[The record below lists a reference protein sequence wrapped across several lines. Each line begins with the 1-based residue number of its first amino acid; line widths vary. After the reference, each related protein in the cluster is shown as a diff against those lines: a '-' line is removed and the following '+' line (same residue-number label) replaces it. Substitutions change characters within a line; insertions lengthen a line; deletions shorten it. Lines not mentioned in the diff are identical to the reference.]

1 MIRVVSLPTNTKGRD
16 FIFGDIHG
24 HYDVLMSL
32 LNQHRF
38 DRTTDRAIS
47 TGDVIDRGPQSW
59 RCLQLFQEPWFFGVR
74 GNHEQHLLG
83 LAALAREA
91 LAGRIELESITDA
104 IREIGSGM
112 KADWFADWLSVE
124 NNHPDLDAL
133 ISRLQSIP
141 HVLAVRGEGFNFNVV
156 HAELAQAGICSDA
169 DLQELDGQ
177 VDETIQEAL
186 MWSQDLLEASAQF
199 TANST
204 NQVRYDSQS
213 GLSLTFCGHN
223 VVTTPLIYKNHM
235 FIDTGCG
242 FSLHEFQTRS
252 AEPGLTACIVPN
264 FEIAF
269 TPSTQ
274 AANINRQGV
283 TDLAFAA

>member
-1 MIRVVSLPTNTKGRD
+1 MIQVVSLPTNTKGRD

-32 LNQHRF
+32 LHEHRF
-38 DRTTDRAIS
+38 DRATDRAIS

-83 LAALAREA
+83 LAVLAREA
-91 LAGRIELESITDA
+91 LAGRVELGSITDA
-104 IREIGSGM
+104 VREIGSGM

-124 NNHPDLDAL
+124 TNHANLDAL
-133 ISRLQSIP
+133 IARLRAIP

-156 HAELAQAGICSDA
+156 HAELAQAGISSDA

-177 VDETIQEAL
+177 VDETVQEAL
-186 MWSQDLLEASAQF
+186 MWSQDLLDASAQCA
-199 TANST
+199 ANST

-242 FSLHEFQTRS
+242 FSLHDFKTRS
-252 AEPGLTACIVPN
+252 VEPGLTACIVPN

-269 TPSTQ
+269 ASS
-274 AANINRQGV
+274 ASAVSGRKDGAM
-283 TDLAFAA
+283 DLAFAA